1 MDRQPQVRL
10 AVPDMAD
17 DQGDQH
23 ILQGAVVTVVFQQ
36 GSGIINPTEAES
48 YGIEY
53 GVNSDANL
61 SSLGAA
67 IMPVFVGLSGDGG
80 RRGALVTAVAKGV
93 EGGEG
98 VLFWLDTA
106 TAAVPPSRVVDG
118 PDGVYD
124 QDSEA
129 VLCLTDADSNDTA
142 TCVFEVQNPPFFP
155 GKLLW
160 VNVQDSEGRRVGPLS
175 LTVDQTDGSVSAV
188 IRSAPSTPYD
198 WTSIT
203 GAGYTLARHP
213 ISHAFVKLDARVVIQ
228 PSEVNI
234 GDTVTVTMY
243 DYAAGPLSEIK
254 IGSVVLDLSDP
265 ELEIRTQPGQ
275 GPGQRSFTF
284 VIPAAVDGAPI
295 PLGKVRVGV
304 AVAPVT
310 AGDRTADTSIT
321 IAGASSDQ
329 CGETLTGDG
338 SVSGQWAQGCDSQT
352 SGRGHARYYR
362 FTLAQRGEVTITL
375 ESDDAD
381 TYLYLRAGAARS
393 GDFLYENDDHEGS
406 TRKSL
411 IAQTLA
417 AGVYTIEA
425 TTYSEGETG
434 SFTLTVAGLGTI
446 GTAPPGPD
454 RAALVALYNATN
466 GPNWV
471 NKTNWLSDEPLGEWY
486 GVTTDGGGRVARLNL
501 DNNQLIGG
509 IPPELGSLSNLQWLE
524 FGNDGFSCG
533 AQGCDPTSP
542 SANWLS
548 GGMPA
553 ELGNLVN
560 LWLLNLRGNQ
570 LSGEIPSE
578 LGALGN
584 LRWLHLDGNR
594 LSGEIPTELAQLAN
608 LTGIVLSFNQ
618 LNGEIPS
625 ELGNLAN
632 LQWLALSDNQLS
644 GEIPS
649 ELGNLAN
656 LTGMLLSGNQLSGE
670 IPAELGRLAN
680 LRLLWLRGNQL
691 SGCIPEGL
699 RDVENN
705 DLDRLRLPF
714 CGDTPGLTPTDP
726 CGQTLSGDGMV
737 SGQWAAGCD
746 SQTRDGRH
754 ARYYSFTLA
763 QQSEVTITLESDDAD
778 TYLYLRAG
786 EARSGGYLYQND
798 DSPDTTRS
806 QIQETLAAG
815 IYTVEATTYAA
826 GGTGRFT
833 LTLSGLG
840 TTAPTPG
847 PEPADECGQ
856 TLSGDGSV
864 SGEWAEGCDSQ
875 VAERGHARYYTFIL
889 NAESAVTITLESQDA
904 DTYLYLRAGEVRSG
918 DFLHQNDDHQGDTS
932 ISQIR
937 EALVAGTY
945 TIEATTFNPG
955 ETGGFT
961 LTVAGLGA
969 TGPAPQGSDRAA
981 LIALYNATD
990 GPNWV
995 SKTNWL
1001 SDEPLG
1007 EWYGVTTDGGGRVT
1021 RLDLN
1026 TNQLIGEIPPELGSL
1041 SNLQRLNLSNNA
1053 ISCGQQGCEPRS
1065 PSANRLSGE
1074 MPTELGDLA
1083 NLRRLDLSGNKL
1095 NGEIPS
1101 ELGQLANLEV
1111 LRLAGNRLSGEVPSE
1126 LGDLTNLEAVELS
1139 FNRLSGEILSELG
1152 RLASLKVLE
1161 ISFNQLSGEIPAELA
1176 QLANLEVLSLYNN
1189 QLSGEIPSELGDL
1202 ASLEWLWLRGNQ
1214 LSGEIP
1220 SELGDLPNLRSLNL
1234 SGNQSSGEIPSEL
1247 GDPVNLEYLDLSGN
1261 QLSGEIP
1268 SELGNLANLQWLW
1281 LGGNQLRGE
1290 IPFTLGDLDKLE
1302 LLEISSNELSGEI
1315 PSELGNL
1322 ANLQWLRL
1330 GGNQLTGCIPEELRD
1345 VENNDLDRLGLPL
1358 CGDTP
1363 GLPPTAP
1370 CGQTL
1375 TGDGTVSGEW
1385 AAGCES
1391 EHRDG
1396 RHARYYSF
1404 ALYQES
1410 EVTITLESGEADTY
1424 LYLREG
1430 QARSGDFLHQND
1442 DLEAGNTNSRVTAT
1456 LEAGDYTVEATTYG
1470 AGETGSFTL
1479 TVAGLGTAAGP
1490 TPSVPALWFDT
1501 ESPPFDDPRVR
1512 FATSYAIDQELI
1524 NEIFW
1529 DGRGDLQSPVPD
1541 ALFPQWTT
1549 ELDEPGVLQE
1559 WHLYDLGESR
1569 RLLAEA
1575 GYADGFETRMHV
1587 PPRWVE
1593 WAEVIAEMLA
1603 EVDIAVDVVISD
1615 PALIAA
1621 LGQVSHQAMIFAP
1634 LQGFG
1639 GDVAAFIRE
1648 HFTDEGQHNY
1658 SRLASDLPEEILS
1671 EFVGTEDPERRRE
1684 LVYNLQNY
1692 LHYGMVLVPLPAP
1705 PASTDPCIEPLGG
1718 LATITG
1724 DWDEDACASEVPG
1737 RGYARYFSFTVAQ
1750 ASEVTITLESIEADT
1765 YLYLREGEDRSGEPL
1780 HENDDLEPGN
1790 TNSRIT
1796 ATLAAGTYTIEA
1808 TTYSEGEA
1816 GSFTL
1821 TVAGLGATATTPG
1834 PDRVALIALYN
1845 ATDGPNWVSKTN
1857 WLSDQPLG
1865 EWYGV
1870 TTDGGG
1876 RVTRLDLN
1884 TNRLIGEI
1892 PPELGSLPNLQWL
1905 DLSNHGY
1912 ACGQQGCDPSS
1923 PSANRL
1929 SGEMPAELGDL
1940 TNLRRLDLTANQ
1952 LSGEIPSELG
1962 RLANLEYLGLTG
1974 NPLRGEIPPELGSL
1988 TSLETL
1994 ELSFNR
2000 LSGEMPAELGDLA
2013 NLRSLDLSAN
2023 QLRGEIP
2030 LELGHLASLQW
2041 LWLHNN
2047 QLSGEIPPA
2056 LGSLASL
2063 EALWLHNNQLSGEI
2077 PPALGNLAN
2086 LRGLNLSDNQLRG
2099 EIPAELGQLANL
2111 EELHLHNNRLSGEI
2125 PAELRHLA
2133 NLEELRLYNN
2143 QLRGEIPSQM
2153 GGLANL
2159 RSLDLRSNQLSGEIP
2174 SELGDL
2180 ANLEYLY
2187 LSHNQLRGEI
2197 PSELGNLANLRW
2209 LDLRSNQLSGEIP
2222 SALGRL
2228 ANLEELHLRYN
2239 HLRGEIPSELGDL
2252 ANLRS
2257 LNLGGNRLSGEIPSE
2272 LGNLANLEGLR
2283 LSDNQ
2288 LSGEIPSELGNL
2300 ANLEGLRLSDNQLRG
2315 EIPLELGGLSNLEY
2329 LYLSHNQ
2336 LRGEIPLELGGLSNL
2351 RWLDLRSNQLSGE
2364 IPAELGRLANLEV
2377 LSLSVNRLSGG
2388 IPTELARLANLEV
2401 LYLYSNQLSG
2411 EIPAELGR
2419 LTSLT
2424 GLFLMDNQLSG
2435 GITGRVG
2442 PTRQP
2447 GRVVPPQ
2454 QPVERGDPGGV
2465 GPTRLPDRA
2474 VPLWQPV
2481 NRLCARRLARRGQQR
2496 LRHPGPALLRQLRE
2510 PTNSQSRFG
2519 TGSNSSCGRAA
2530 SRASSGPGPRGSGS
2544 GGRRRSLPRRG
2555 KRWSAS
2561 SARGSRSPAPPRSTG
2576 STTVWSGGY

>member
-1 MDRQPQVRL
+1 MAGTGGNSNSAPAESANPGTLAVGAGHWSDAHTIGPHSSRGPTPNGWVKPNIMGADCGETASQPLSEQNFGFCGTSHHFDDGRLPVRQRFPGYSPVQAAGYLKDHAERRGTVPNNSWGYGFAQLPPHDAMAPAPTQASPVGVWVSTDTDNAGSATRLPVRLMTGDEGALAENDELTVMLPTSSVPASTEEDVVNNGAGPRSVATDMTSGRSILTPGAGIPENRNVSVVFSEAAGITNPDRAGAASVSTTAEGAPAGARVTVTDAAAMMRAIDVAPPVPGVDSRITLKFVAPENLSSIQDSEVIFRFHKDFSVTGGRVDVSRVTIQANSISGGPEVDTPKASGVVNPTSATVTYETVDRQPQVRL

-17 DQGDQH
+17 DEGDQH

-67 IMPVFVGLSGDGG
+67 ILPVFVGLSGDGG
-80 RRGALVTAVAKGV
+80 RRGTLVTAVAKGV

-142 TCVFEVQNPPFFP
+142 TCVVEVQNPPFFP

-295 PLGKVRVGV
+295 PLGKVRVDV

-352 SGRGHARYYR
+352 SGRGHARYYS

-670 IPAELGRLAN
+670 IPAELGSLDGLEKVHLFNNRLSGEIPSALGDLTNLRLLALSGNQLSGEIPSELGDLASLEWLDLSANQLSGEIPSALGDLANLESLHLDGNQFSEEIPSELGNLANLRLLELSDNQLSGEIPAELGNLANLWLLNLRGNQLSGEIPAELGNLANLESLRLPGNQLSGEIPSELGNLAGLRSLDLRANQLSGEIPPELGDLASLEWLDLSANQLSGEIPAELGQLANLTELSLYNNQLSGEIPAELGRLAN

-961 LTVAGLGA
+961 LTVTGLGA

-1281 LGGNQLRGE
+1281 LGRQPVEGGDTVHTGRPRQTGIAGDLFQAKLSGE
-1290 IPFTLGDLDKLE
+1290 IPSELGNLANLRSLDL
-1302 LLEISSNELSGEI
+1302 SSNQLSGEI

-1363 GLPPTAP
+1363 GLPPTDP

-1375 TGDGTVSGEW
+1375 TGDGTVSGQW

-1549 ELDEPGVLQE
+1549 ELDEPGVLQK
-1559 WHLYDLGESR
+1559 WHLYDPEESR

-1575 GYADGFETRMHV
+1575 GYGDGFETRVHV
-1587 PPRWVE
+1587 LPRWAQ

-1603 EVDIAVDVVISD
+1603 DVGIVVAVVISD
-1615 PALIAA
+1615 PALVAA
-1621 LGQVSHQAMIFAP
+1621 LGQVSHQSMIVAP

-1658 SRLASDLPEEILS
+1658 SRLASDVPEEILS

-1692 LHYGMVLVPLPAP
+1692 LHDWWFLVPLPAP
-1705 PASTDPCIEPLGG
+1705 PG
-1718 LATITG
+1718 
-1724 DWDEDACASEVPG
+1724 VH
-1737 RGYARYFSFTVAQ
+1737 R
-1750 ASEVTITLESIEADT
+1750 
-1765 YLYLREGEDRSGEPL
+1765 PL
-1780 HENDDLEPGN
+1780 H
-1790 TNSRIT
+1790 R
-1796 ATLAAGTYTIEA
+1796 
-1808 TTYSEGEA
+1808 
-1816 GSFTL
+1816 
-1821 TVAGLGATATTPG
+1821 
-1834 PDRVALIALYN
+1834 
-1845 ATDGPNWVSKTN
+1845 
-1857 WLSDQPLG
+1857 
-1865 EWYGV
+1865 
-1870 TTDGGG
+1870 
-1876 RVTRLDLN
+1876 
-1884 TNRLIGEI
+1884 
-1892 PPELGSLPNLQWL
+1892 
-1905 DLSNHGY
+1905 
-1912 ACGQQGCDPSS
+1912 
-1923 PSANRL
+1923 
-1929 SGEMPAELGDL
+1929 
-1940 TNLRRLDLTANQ
+1940 
-1952 LSGEIPSELG
+1952 
-1962 RLANLEYLGLTG
+1962 
-1974 NPLRGEIPPELGSL
+1974 
-1988 TSLETL
+1988 
-1994 ELSFNR
+1994 
-2000 LSGEMPAELGDLA
+2000 
-2013 NLRSLDLSAN
+2013 
-2023 QLRGEIP
+2023 
-2030 LELGHLASLQW
+2030 
-2041 LWLHNN
+2041 
-2047 QLSGEIPPA
+2047 
-2056 LGSLASL
+2056 
-2063 EALWLHNNQLSGEI
+2063 
-2077 PPALGNLAN
+2077 
-2086 LRGLNLSDNQLRG
+2086 
-2099 EIPAELGQLANL
+2099 
-2111 EELHLHNNRLSGEI
+2111 
-2125 PAELRHLA
+2125 
-2133 NLEELRLYNN
+2133 
-2143 QLRGEIPSQM
+2143 
-2153 GGLANL
+2153 
-2159 RSLDLRSNQLSGEIP
+2159 
-2174 SELGDL
+2174 
-2180 ANLEYLY
+2180 
-2187 LSHNQLRGEI
+2187 
-2197 PSELGNLANLRW
+2197 
-2209 LDLRSNQLSGEIP
+2209 
-2222 SALGRL
+2222 ALGRPRDY
-2228 ANLEELHLRYN
+2228 H
-2239 HLRGEIPSELGDL
+2239 RGLG
-2252 ANLRS
+2252 RGRVR
-2257 LNLGGNRLSGEIPSE
+2257 LGGPGSGVCP
-2272 LGNLANLEGLR
+2272 LL
-2283 LSDNQ
+2283 Q
-2288 LSGEIPSELGNL
+2288 LH
-2300 ANLEGLRLSDNQLRG
+2300 RG
-2315 EIPLELGGLSNLEY
+2315 P
-2329 LYLSHNQ
+2329 
-2336 LRGEIPLELGGLSNL
+2336 
-2351 RWLDLRSNQLSGE
+2351 
-2364 IPAELGRLANLEV
+2364 
-2377 LSLSVNRLSGG
+2377 
-2388 IPTELARLANLEV
+2388 
-2401 LYLYSNQLSG
+2401 
-2411 EIPAELGR
+2411 
-2419 LTSLT
+2419 
-2424 GLFLMDNQLSG
+2424 
-2435 GITGRVG
+2435 
-2442 PTRQP
+2442 
-2447 GRVVPPQ
+2447 
-2454 QPVERGDPGGV
+2454 GV
-2465 GPTRLPDRA
+2465 GGDH
-2474 VPLWQPV
+2474 
-2481 NRLCARRLARRGQQR
+2481 
-2496 LRHPGPALLRQLRE
+2496 HPGIH
-2510 PTNSQSRFG
+2510 
-2519 TGSNSSCGRAA
+2519 
-2530 SRASSGPGPRGSGS
+2530 
-2544 GGRRRSLPRRG
+2544 
-2555 KRWSAS
+2555 
-2561 SARGSRSPAPPRSTG
+2561 
-2576 STTVWSGGY
+2576 

>member
-1 MDRQPQVRL
+1 
-10 AVPDMAD
+10 
-17 DQGDQH
+17 
-23 ILQGAVVTVVFQQ
+23 
-36 GSGIINPTEAES
+36 
-48 YGIEY
+48 
-53 GVNSDANL
+53 
-61 SSLGAA
+61 
-67 IMPVFVGLSGDGG
+67 MP
-80 RRGALVTAVAKGV
+80 
-93 EGGEG
+93 
-98 VLFWLDTA
+98 
-106 TAAVPPSRVVDG
+106 
-118 PDGVYD
+118 
-124 QDSEA
+124 
-129 VLCLTDADSNDTA
+129 
-142 TCVFEVQNPPFFP
+142 
-155 GKLLW
+155 
-160 VNVQDSEGRRVGPLS
+160 
-175 LTVDQTDGSVSAV
+175 
-188 IRSAPSTPYD
+188 
-198 WTSIT
+198 
-203 GAGYTLARHP
+203 
-213 ISHAFVKLDARVVIQ
+213 
-228 PSEVNI
+228 
-234 GDTVTVTMY
+234 
-243 DYAAGPLSEIK
+243 
-254 IGSVVLDLSDP
+254 
-265 ELEIRTQPGQ
+265 
-275 GPGQRSFTF
+275 
-284 VIPAAVDGAPI
+284 
-295 PLGKVRVGV
+295 
-304 AVAPVT
+304 
-310 AGDRTADTSIT
+310 
-321 IAGASSDQ
+321 
-329 CGETLTGDG
+329 
-338 SVSGQWAQGCDSQT
+338 
-352 SGRGHARYYR
+352 
-362 FTLAQRGEVTITL
+362 
-375 ESDDAD
+375 
-381 TYLYLRAGAARS
+381 
-393 GDFLYENDDHEGS
+393 
-406 TRKSL
+406 
-411 IAQTLA
+411 
-417 AGVYTIEA
+417 
-425 TTYSEGETG
+425 
-434 SFTLTVAGLGTI
+434 
-446 GTAPPGPD
+446 
-454 RAALVALYNATN
+454 
-466 GPNWV
+466 
-471 NKTNWLSDEPLGEWY
+471 
-486 GVTTDGGGRVARLNL
+486 
-501 DNNQLIGG
+501 
-509 IPPELGSLSNLQWLE
+509 
-524 FGNDGFSCG
+524 
-533 AQGCDPTSP
+533 
-542 SANWLS
+542 
-548 GGMPA
+548 
-553 ELGNLVN
+553 
-560 LWLLNLRGNQ
+560 LRGNQ
-570 LSGEIPSE
+570 LSGEIPPE
-578 LGALGN
+578 LGDLASLE
-584 LRWLHLDGNR
+584 WLD
-594 LSGEIPTELAQLAN
+594 LSA
-608 LTGIVLSFNQ
+608 
-618 LNGEIPS
+618 
-625 ELGNLAN
+625 
-632 LQWLALSDNQLS
+632 
-644 GEIPS
+644 
-649 ELGNLAN
+649 
-656 LTGMLLSGNQLSGE
+656 NQLSGE

-961 LTVAGLGA
+961 LTVTGLGA

-1074 MPTELGDLA
+1074 MPAELGDLANLRRLDLSGNKLNGEIPSELGQLANLEVLRLAGNRLSGEVPSELGDLTNLEAVELSFNRLSGEILSELGRLASLKVLEISFNQLSGEIPAELAQLANLEVLSLYNNQLSGEIPSELGDLA

-1234 SGNQSSGEIPSEL
+1234 SGNQ
-1247 GDPVNLEYLDLSGN
+1247 
-1261 QLSGEIP
+1261 LSGEIP

-1322 ANLQWLRL
+1322 ANLRSLDLSSNQLSGEIPSELGNLANLQWLRL

-1363 GLPPTAP
+1363 GLPPTDP

-1375 TGDGTVSGEW
+1375 TGDGTVSGQW

-1559 WHLYDLGESR
+1559 WHLYDPEESR

-1575 GYADGFETRMHV
+1575 GYGDGFETRVHV
-1587 PPRWVE
+1587 PPRWAQ

-1603 EVDIAVDVVISD
+1603 DVGIVVAVVISD
-1615 PALIAA
+1615 PALVAA
-1621 LGQVSHQAMIFAP
+1621 LGQVSHQSMIVAP

-1658 SRLASDLPEEILS
+1658 SRLASDVPEEILS

-1692 LHYGMVLVPLPAP
+1692 LHDWWFLVPLPAP

-1765 YLYLREGEDRSGEPL
+1765 YLYLREGEARSGGYL
-1780 HENDDLEPGN
+1780 YENDDHEGS
-1790 TNSRIT
+1790 TEVSQIQE
-1796 ATLAAGTYTIEA
+1796 TLGAGTYTAEA
-1808 TTYSEGEA
+1808 TTYSEGDT

-1821 TVAGLGATATTPG
+1821 TIAGLGTTAPPG
-1834 PDRVALIALYN
+1834 RAAVDREALIALYN
-1845 ATDGPNWVSKTN
+1845 TSDGPTWVNSAN
-1857 WLSDQPLG
+1857 WLSDEPLG

-1870 TTDGGG
+1870 TTDSGGH
-1876 RVTRLDLN
+1876 VTRLDLN
-1884 TNRLIGEI
+1884 TNQLVGEI
-1892 PPELGSLPNLQWL
+1892 PPELGGLSNLQWL
-1905 DLSNHGY
+1905 DFGNGTFS
-1912 ACGQQGCDPSS
+1912 CGAQGCEPTS

-1940 TNLRRLDLTANQ
+1940 ANLIRLNLSANQ

-1962 RLANLEYLGLTG
+1962 RLANLEYLSLTG
-1974 NPLRGEIPPELGSL
+1974 NQLTGEIPPELG
-1988 TSLETL
+1988 
-1994 ELSFNR
+1994 
-2000 LSGEMPAELGDLA
+2000 D
-2013 NLRSLDLSAN
+2013 
-2023 QLRGEIP
+2023 
-2030 LELGHLASLQW
+2030 
-2041 LWLHNN
+2041 
-2047 QLSGEIPPA
+2047 
-2056 LGSLASL
+2056 LASL
-2063 EALWLHNNQLSGEI
+2063 ESLGLSF
-2077 PPALGNLAN
+2077 
-2086 LRGLNLSDNQLRG
+2086 
-2099 EIPAELGQLANL
+2099 
-2111 EELHLHNNRLSGEI
+2111 
-2125 PAELRHLA
+2125 
-2133 NLEELRLYNN
+2133 
-2143 QLRGEIPSQM
+2143 
-2153 GGLANL
+2153 
-2159 RSLDLRSNQLSGEIP
+2159 NQLSGEIP
-2174 SELGDL
+2174 SELGDP
-2180 ANLEYLY
+2180 ANLELLR
-2187 LSHNQLRGEI
+2187 LSGT
-2197 PSELGNLANLRW
+2197 
-2209 LDLRSNQLSGEIP
+2209 QLS
-2222 SALGRL
+2222 
-2228 ANLEELHLRYN
+2228 
-2239 HLRGEIPSELGDL
+2239 GEIPSELGDL

-2257 LNLGGNRLSGEIPSE
+2257 LNLSSNQLSGEIPSALANLARLAYLNLSDNRLSGEILSE
-2272 LGNLANLEGLR
+2272 LGNLSNLGYLE
-2283 LSDNQ
+2283 LSGNQ

-2300 ANLEGLRLSDNQLRG
+2300 ASLRRLWLSDNQLNAEIPSELGNLANLQWLDLRANRLSG
-2315 EIPLELGGLSNLEY
+2315 EIPAELGQLANLEVLWLSNNRLSGEIPAELGQLANLTGLYLHNNQVSGEIPSELGNLASLAALNLSFNRLNGETPSELGDLANLRLLYLSGNQLSGEIPPALGRLSNLELLH
-2329 LYLSHNQ
+2329 LYNNQ
-2336 LRGEIPLELGGLSNL
+2336 LSGEIPTDLGQLANLEVLYIYDNQLSGEIPAGLGQLANLTGLALSNNQL
-2351 RWLDLRSNQLSGE
+2351 SGEIPPALGQLANLKTLHLHSNQLSGE
-2364 IPAELGRLANLEV
+2364 IPPALGRLANLEV
-2377 LSLSVNRLSGG
+2377 LSLYDN
-2388 IPTELARLANLEV
+2388 E
-2401 LYLYSNQLSG
+2401 LSG
-2411 EIPAELGR
+2411 EIPAELGQLASLEQLYLSGNR
-2419 LTSLT
+2419 LTGCVPA
-2424 GLFLMDNQLSG
+2424 GLRD
-2435 GITGRVG
+2435 
-2442 PTRQP
+2442 
-2447 GRVVPPQ
+2447 VPRNDFNILGLPFC
-2454 QPVERGDPGGV
+2454 RG
-2465 GPTRLPDRA
+2465 
-2474 VPLWQPV
+2474 
-2481 NRLCARRLARRGQQR
+2481 
-2496 LRHPGPALLRQLRE
+2496 
-2510 PTNSQSRFG
+2510 
-2519 TGSNSSCGRAA
+2519 
-2530 SRASSGPGPRGSGS
+2530 
-2544 GGRRRSLPRRG
+2544 
-2555 KRWSAS
+2555 
-2561 SARGSRSPAPPRSTG
+2561 
-2576 STTVWSGGY
+2576 